1 MLANLLIGLLALCI
15 VVLFVGEAGVLR
27 SLLAGFSYLRRLKH
41 RGSVRFDANTILKS
55 PLVPSVSVLV
65 ALPDASPAS
74 LQLVHDLVKLHYGAH
89 EVLAVLD
96 GPNQQ
101 DLAAWVE
108 EFRLF
113 PSSRGASGDI
123 PTGKV
128 AAVYESREPYRL
140 TVIECEKGGQ
150 ANCLNAALNVAGAQL
165 IAVADPRS
173 RVSPDALIRVV
184 MPFLERPATTVAA
197 CVGVPPPGGETYP
210 ARFHALECVRLWLG
224 RAAGLASRGAAL
236 PPPGA
241 FILFDRSALR
251 EANGFSSSA
260 FEMIFHL
267 HALNRVA
274 KRNYGVEWATHDVVT
289 PLSPTTLSELRRA
302 TCADQLEVRRTVKR
316 HFPVLG
322 SLDALG
328 RIAMPGLILV
338 SMVRP
343 VAETVGLA
351 AAAFGLFQGLVEWR
365 LAGLLILASCVF
377 GTFNSMLAV
386 LLREYAEE
394 LERDPA
400 ELLKLFLAA
409 IPENFGY
416 RQLRNLWLI
425 GGLLAR

>member
-27 SLLAGFSYLRRLKH
+27 SLLAGFSYLRRLRH

-65 ALPDASPAS
+65 ALPDASPACRQS
-74 LQLVHDLVKLHYGAH
+74 VHDLVKLHYGDH

-96 GPNQQ
+96 GPTQ
-101 DLAAWVE
+101 DELALWIQ

-113 PSSRGASGDI
+113 RSSRGASGDI

-128 AAVYESREPYRL
+128 VAVYESGEPYRL
-140 TVIECEKGGQ
+140 MVLECEKAGPVS
-150 ANCLNAALNVAGAQL
+150 CLNAALNVACAQL
-165 IAVADPRS
+165 IGVADPRS
-173 RVSPDALIRVV
+173 LISPDTLIRVV
-184 MPFLERPATTVAA
+184 MPFLEKPATTVAA

-210 ARFHALECVRLWLG
+210 ARFRTLECVRLWLG

-241 FILFDRSALR
+241 FLLFDRGALR
-251 EANGFSSSA
+251 EANGFATSA

-267 HALNRVA
+267 HALNRLA
-274 KRNYGVEWATHDVVT
+274 RRQYGVEWAPQDVVT
-289 PLSPTTLSELRRA
+289 PLSPTTLSELRRV

-328 RIAMPGLILV
+328 RIAMPGLIV
-338 SMVRP
+338 ASMVRP

-351 AAAFGLFQGLVEWR
+351 AAAFGLLQGLVEWR
-365 LAGLLILASCVF
+365 LAGLLILVSCVF

-386 LLREYAEE
+386 LLREYVEE

-400 ELLKLFLAA
+400 ELLRLFLAA

-425 GGLLAR
+425 GGLFER